1 MLLLAIASSFVAARA
16 DARHFRFEGMHP
28 IPEAQGGGF
37 CYIETPH
44 VHVYEPARA
53 DLLYRNE
60 PDGYAFVGD
69 PVPYG
74 YDGPKYSYYG
84 HHPIY
89 VNGDAEEYCYLD
101 GPHYHWYSPPPQ
113 ARFKLKGGV
122 YFFAGAFP
130 SVYVEG
136 KPRYARINTIY
147 RPLRYTRPV
156 VIEAPPPEYTGPIM
170 VEERPTVVVPSGP
183 PVVRGG
189 IQAGFSV
196 QIGTPPPPA
205 VIVHE
210 ERPVYVRE
218 RPVYVRERPVYVRER
233 EVIIEK
239 ERHDNGKHKGW
250 KKWRDD

>member
-1 MLLLAIASSFVAARA
+1 MKRIVLLLAIASFFVAARA
-16 DARHFRFEGMHP
+16 EAKHFRFQGTHP
-28 IPEAQGGGF
+28 IPEAVGGGY
-37 CYIETPH
+37 CYIEAPH
-44 VHVYEPARA
+44 VHVYEPGKA
-53 DLLYRNE
+53 DVLYRNE

-101 GPHYHWYSPPPQ
+101 GPHYHGFAPPER

-122 YFFAGAFP
+122 YFFAGSFP

-136 KPRYARINTIY
+136 RPRYTRINTVY

-156 VIEAPPPEYTGPIM
+156 VVEAPPPEYTGPVM
-170 VEERPTVVVPSGP
+170 VTERPTVVVPSERP
-183 PVVRGG
+183 MVE
-189 IQAGFSV
+189 AGFSV
-196 QIGTPPPPA
+196 QIGTPPPPT
-205 VIVHE
+205 VIVHD
-210 ERPVYVRE
+210 E

-233 EVIIEK
+233 EVIIER
-239 ERHDNGKHKGW
+239 ERHDHGKHKGW
-250 KKWRDD
+250 KKWHD